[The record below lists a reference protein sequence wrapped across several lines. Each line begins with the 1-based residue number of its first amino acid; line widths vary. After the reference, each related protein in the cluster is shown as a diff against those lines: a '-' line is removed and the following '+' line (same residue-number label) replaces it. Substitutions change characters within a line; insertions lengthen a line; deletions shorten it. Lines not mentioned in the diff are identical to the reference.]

1 METKHL
7 VSILN
12 TPKCKRWERDKG
24 RKRMNR
30 DFTENTSAL
39 AASLERSFSRYNHH
53 TKEPFGSDD
62 YVHNIR
68 LGENSSA

>member
-1 METKHL
+1 MHKSRREK
-7 VSILN
+7 
-12 TPKCKRWERDKG
+12 KRKEKIEGGRDKG

-30 DFTENTSAL
+30 DFTENTSVL